1 MTEAR
6 AKADARAQAEMKAES
21 AAAEAAAVEAVA
33 EEGGTASDGPQGGDL
48 VGKRIRLWWGGDLRW
63 YAGVVTSYAPTR
75 GHLIRCPCFD
85 SNHAH
90 T

>member
-6 AKADARAQAEMKAES
+6 AKADARAQAEMEAES
-21 AAAEAAAVEAVA
+21 SPAVEAVA
-33 EEGGTASDGPQGGDL
+33 EGGGTASDGPQGGDL

-63 YAGVVTSYAPTR
+63 YAGVVTRYAPTR
-75 GHLIRCPCFD
+75 GHLIMCPCFD